1 MTSFVEFVLD
11 VLIHGF
17 EHIKNKLNNG
27 NGKGNWDDSFRFMG
41 DSFTAVI
48 SKNIEFAVL
57 PPRTD
62 SLASGS
68 CSVS

>member
-1 MTSFVEFVLD
+1 M
-11 VLIHGF
+11 
-17 EHIKNKLNNG
+17 KNKLNNG
-27 NGKGNWDDSFRFMG
+27 NGKGYWDDSLRFMG

-68 CSVS
+68 RSIS